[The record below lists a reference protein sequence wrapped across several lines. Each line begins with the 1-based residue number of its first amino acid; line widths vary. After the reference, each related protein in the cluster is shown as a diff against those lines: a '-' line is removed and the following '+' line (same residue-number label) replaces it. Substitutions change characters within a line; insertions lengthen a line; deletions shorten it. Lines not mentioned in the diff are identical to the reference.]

1 MTVREMV
8 ENDIPAVVKIEQECF
23 TAEAW
28 SEESFRYRLGKPGF
42 ISLVAVDNGEVV
54 GYIAASEILDE
65 QYLDS
70 LAVRADYRGQGIA
83 TSLMKEAFD
92 EEKTVYLEVRK
103 SNLPA
108 IGLYKKLGFT
118 QYAERRDYYDNPTE
132 NAILM
137 RNENLR

>member
-1 MTVREMV
+1 MIVREMV
-8 ENDIPAVVKIEQECF
+8 SSDISAVCKIEKECF

-28 SEESFRYRLGKPGF
+28 SEESLRYRLGKPGF
-42 ISLVAVDNGEVV
+42 ISLVAVDSEEIA

-70 LAVRADYRGQGIA
+70 LAVRADYRGKGIA
-83 TSLMKEAFD
+83 TKLMKAAFD
-92 EEKTVYLEVRK
+92 PQKSIYLEVRK

-108 IGLYKKLGFT
+108 ISLYKKLGFT
-118 QYAERRDYYDNPTE
+118 EYAERRDYYDNPTE

>member
-1 MTVREMV
+1 MTIRLMLES
-8 ENDIPAVVKIEQECF
+8 DITAVCEIEKECF

-28 SEESFRYRLGKPGF
+28 SEESFMYRLGKSGF
-42 ISLVAVDNGEVV
+42 ISLVAIDSGEVV

-70 LAVRADYRGQGIA
+70 LAVRADYRGQGVA
-83 TSLMKEAFD
+83 TELMKSAFD
-92 EEKTVYLEVRK
+92 PQKTVYLEVRE

-108 IGLYKKLGFT
+108 INLYKKLGFEE
-118 QYAERRDYYDNPTE
+118 YAKRRNYYENPTE

-137 RNENLR
+137 RNEK

>member
-1 MTVREMV
+1 MLER
-8 ENDIPAVVKIEQECF
+8 DIPAVVGIERECF

-28 SEESFRYRLGKPGF
+28 SEESFKYRLGKSGF
-42 ISLVAVDNGEVV
+42 ISLVAIDSGEVV

-70 LAVRADYRGQGIA
+70 LAVRSDYRGQGIA
-83 TSLMKEAFD
+83 TELMKSAFD
-92 EEKTVYLEVRK
+92 PQKTVYLEVRE

-108 IGLYKKLGFT
+108 INLYKKLGFEE
-118 QYAERRDYYDNPTE
+118 YAMRRDYYENPIE

-137 RNENLR
+137 RNEK

>member
-42 ISLVAVDNGEVV
+42 ISLVAIDSGEVV

-70 LAVRADYRGQGIA
+70 LAVRTDYRGQGIA
-83 TSLMKEAFD
+83 TELMKEAFD
-92 EEKTVYLEVRK
+92 KEKTVYLEVRK

-108 IGLYKKLGFT
+108 INLYKKLGFA

-132 NAILM
+132 NAIMM
-137 RNENLR
+137 RNAK

>member
-1 MTVREMV
+1 MTVRAMLEG
-8 ENDIPAVVKIEQECF
+8 DIPAVVEIERECF

-28 SEESFRYRLGKPGF
+28 SEGSFKYRLGKSGF
-42 ISLVAVDNGEVV
+42 ISLVAVDSGEVV

-83 TSLMKEAFD
+83 TALMKSAFD
-92 EEKTVYLEVRK
+92 TEKTVYLEVRE

-108 IGLYKKLGFT
+108 INLYKKLGFEE
-118 QYAERRDYYDNPTE
+118 YAKRRDYYENPTE

-137 RNENLR
+137 RNEK